1 MIRFVQLMDR
11 RYTNNRSASF
21 MSVTICC
28 QVTFSRMD
36 SQRIN
41 YQKPR
46 DPYCGD
52 CPVALVCDGTH
63 QLLDHRLCET
73 AAVPDICKPTS
84 DIIHKSSHHKF
95 TRTLLVGYAGSNT
108 IMIKYLKNLMT
119 SISERNN
126 SSTFQL
132 DNVKFKDLTDAL
144 CVPVRALL
152 IVLVDNEFED
162 TKLARAATH
171 FPFQSIG

>member
-1 MIRFVQLMDR
+1 
-11 RYTNNRSASF
+11 
-21 MSVTICC
+21 MSVTIYC
-28 QVTFSRMD
+28 QVTFSWMA
-36 SQRIN
+36 SQRID

-52 CPVALVCDGTH
+52 CPVALDCVGTH
-63 QLLDHRLCET
+63 QRLGHRLCET

-84 DIIHKSSHHKF
+84 DIIRKSSHHKF

-132 DNVKFKDLTDAL
+132 DNVKFKYLTDAL

-152 IVLVDNEFED
+152 IVSVDNEFED
-162 TKLARAATH
+162 TKLSRAATD